1 MAVEDGAGGV
11 EQREDLRIGD
21 AVVDTGALFPSG
33 HELVR
38 PQQRKA
44 KETQEML
51 DGLRVNDD
59 IVTTG
64 GIHGK
69 VVRLADKIV
78 VVEVAPKV
86 QIRIDRPAVSQVLR
100 AGKSAEKGGDKSSE
114 EKSA

>member
-1 MAVEDGAGGV
+1 MNQGAGG
-11 EQREDLRIGD
+11 
-21 AVVDTGALFPSG
+21 LFGPGSPLIQLAPFAMILIVFYFL
-33 HELVR
+33 LVR

-44 KETQEML
+44 KETQAML

-59 IVTTG
+59 IVTSG

-69 VVRLADKIV
+69 VVRLADRVV

-86 QIRIDRPAVSQVLR
+86 QIRIDRPAVAQVLR
-100 AGKSAEKGGDKSSE
+100 GKTEKSSE

>member
-1 MAVEDGAGGV
+1 MNQGAGG
-11 EQREDLRIGD
+11 
-21 AVVDTGALFPSG
+21 LFGPGSPLIQLAPFAMILIVFYFL
-33 HELVR
+33 LVR

-69 VVRLADKIV
+69 VVRLADKVV

-100 AGKSAEKGGDKSSE
+100 ASKAAEKGGDKSSE
-114 EKSA
+114 EMSA